1 MRFLK
6 LQEVMHLTQL
16 SRSSIYASMKD
27 ETFPHHIKIG
37 KRSVGWTE
45 ESVQNWITNRI
56 QGIN

>member
-16 SRSSIYASMKD
+16 SRSSIYASMKE
-27 ETFPHHIKIG
+27 ETFPHHIKLG
-37 KRSVGWTE
+37 KRSVAWSE
-45 ESVQNWITNRI
+45 ESIKQWITNRI